1 MCKILAEVPVQFLSL
16 TFFYKTNETEFTEWT
31 LSQVKGEV
39 EFYTESLSDPILY
52 VILQN
57 TQENR
62 LTIPVAESD
71 LQSCNQFLEKEISG
85 IFMFGMRGVAL
96 YVLDQLYD

>member
-1 MCKILAEVPVQFLSL
+1 MCKILAEVPVQISSL
-16 TFFYKTNETEFTEWT
+16 RFFYKSNETEFTEWI

-39 EFYTESLSDPILY
+39 EFYTESLSDPDLY

-57 TQENR
+57 TQENS

-71 LQSCNQFLEKEISG
+71 LQIYNQFLEEEISS